1 MAGLFNR
8 AKTWWHQDRDAG
20 GAAACGAAAE
30 GKEEGVFLPDTIQ
43 DLPDDQLVE
52 VARNDLQGSGPI
64 VEAMRRL
71 RVAIEKSNVESGIY
85 SRRMFWLSII
95 LGFLTLVQAIA
106 AVPTITAWFARH

>member
-1 MAGLFNR
+1 MTNEWMKQSDDDLAR
-8 AKTWWHQDRDAG
+8 IAQDG
-20 GAAACGAAAE
+20 
-30 GKEEGVFLPDTIQ
+30 
-43 DLPDDQLVE
+43 
-52 VARNDLQGSGPI
+52 LQGQGAP